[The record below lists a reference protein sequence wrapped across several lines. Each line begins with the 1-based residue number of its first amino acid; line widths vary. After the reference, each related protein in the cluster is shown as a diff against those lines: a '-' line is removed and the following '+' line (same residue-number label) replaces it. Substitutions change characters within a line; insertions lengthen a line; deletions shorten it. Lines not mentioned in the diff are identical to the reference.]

1 VGEERIHTLVLAVEC
16 RIHHAQSL
24 KQKRAAIKSVIERLR
39 ARLNASVAE
48 VGYLDEWQHSL
59 IGIAMVS
66 NNRRYLQQQSDLVEQ
81 LLLEATDIEIIHIES
96 HWP

>member
-1 VGEERIHTLVLAVEC
+1 MGEERIHTLVLAIEC

-24 KQKRAAIKSVIERLR
+24 KQKRAAIKGLTDRLR

-59 IGIAMVS
+59 IGVAMLS
-66 NNRRYLQQQSDLVEQ
+66 NSRRYLQQQSELVTQ
-81 LLLEATDIEIIHIES
+81 LLLEATDIETIHIES

>member
-1 VGEERIHTLVLAVEC
+1 MGEERIHTLVLAIEC

-24 KQKRAAIKSVIERLR
+24 KQKRAAIKSVIDRLR

-48 VGYLDEWQHSL
+48 VGYLDEWQRSL
-59 IGIAMVS
+59 IGVAMVS
-66 NNRRYLQQQSDLVEQ
+66 NNRRYLQQQSDLVSQ
-81 LLLEATDIEIIHIES
+81 IVLEAGDIEVIQVES

>member
-1 VGEERIHTLVLAVEC
+1 MGERIHTLVLAIEC

-24 KQKRAAIKSVIERLR
+24 KQKRAAIKSVIDRLR

-48 VGYLDEWQHSL
+48 VGYLDEWQRSL
-59 IGIAMVS
+59 IGVAMVS
-66 NNRRYLQQQSDLVEQ
+66 NNRRYLQQQSDLVSQ
-81 LLLEATDIEIIHIES
+81 IVLEAGDIEVIQVES

>member
-1 VGEERIHTLVLAVEC
+1 VGEERIHTLVLAIEC

-24 KQKRAAIKSVIERLR
+24 KQKRAAIKGVIDRLR

-48 VGYLDEWQHSL
+48 VGFLDEWQHSL
-59 IGIAMVS
+59 IGVAMVS
-66 NNRRYLQQQSDLVEQ
+66 NNRRFLQRQSDLVSQ
-81 LLLEATDIEIIHIES
+81 ILLEAGDIEIIKIES

>member
-1 VGEERIHTLVLAVEC
+1 MGDRIHTLVLAIEC

-24 KQKRAAIKSVIERLR
+24 KQKRAAIKGVIDRLR

-48 VGYLDEWQHSL
+48 VGYLDDWRRSL
-59 IGIAMVS
+59 IGVAMVS
-66 NNRRYLQQQSDLVEQ
+66 NSRRYLQQQSDLVTQ
-81 LLLEATDIEIIHIES
+81 VLLEASDIEIVQIES